1 MSSAAAN
8 VEVRLKFVDQDAG
21 SGISRYL
28 QRFERAARQSEDTV
42 NRSNNQQRS
51 SHERLSRAREL
62 LVQRAEQAA
71 QRATQQTET
80 TVNQSNSQQR
90 GSHERLSRARELLA
104 QRAERTAQ
112 RASQQTETVANQSN
126 SRQRSSYERLAHAR
140 EQLGVRSEK
149 AVTNEIK
156 QTEAAYRRLASSG
169 TMSQDALAKAAEKT
183 KAKITQLTNEMGKL
197 TAEQKKAAQAA
208 EQYEKIQKRINGG
221 VAAGAGLAAAAYALK
236 SPAEKAIAFDD
247 KMLSMSNTAYPER
260 DAVGRVAGS
269 KELEAVINKS
279 VDLKQGG
286 GGTREQAA
294 EALDAMLGKGT
305 LGIQRSKDFL
315 PTVMRT
321 ASGSGASPVD
331 IANLSS
337 ALVGQGVVQTDG
349 ELKTALNMVTASGQA
364 GGFEI
369 KDLAKHLPGQLA
381 IGKSAGMTGLEGL
394 KKILTMNQASVLTS
408 GTTDE
413 AGNNVKNLLA
423 KVASKDTGK
432 DFEKAGRGD
441 LAEFLVKQRMKGV
454 DAVDAW
460 LNLIDHESEKSP
472 LLKQAMQKLKAS
484 KSKPEQTALI
494 ESISQ
499 LSEGG
504 VIGQYFQDMQAR
516 GALFGMRNKDVV
528 DRVGTAVEQNRKEYG
543 ANDVNWQTKAQGAS
557 AKLVN
562 AGQTVDMEQKAAMDN
577 LTPAISRVADA
588 FVDLSK
594 KHPLLSTGVV
604 ATLAPLAALST
615 AAGLSALALGGGKAG
630 GIAGYAQKAANSQAV
645 KMAGKGGLIG
655 LAALATDNVLEKTA
669 GEGSAISRYGSSAVN
684 GAALGASVG
693 SIIPGLGTGV
703 GALIGGAGGVA
714 WEGISDLLKK
724 SEQKPVEA
732 SANLT
737 VGLAPGL
744 VLQQQTTQSNGLNM
758 QITSGNTGNV
768 WNGAP

>member
-1 MSSAAAN
+1 MSTAAAN
-8 VEVRLKFVDQDAG
+8 VEVRLKFVDKDAG

-28 QRFERAARQSEDTV
+28 QRIERAARQSESAI
-42 NRSNNQQRS
+42 NQSNTRQRD

-62 LVQRAEQAA
+62 LAQRAEHAA
-71 QRATQQTET
+71 QRVTQQTET
-80 TVNQSNSQQR
+80 AVNQSNNQQR

-112 RASQQTETVANQSN
+112 RAAQQTETAANQSN
-126 SRQRSSYERLAHAR
+126 GRQRSSYERLAHVR

-149 AVTNEIK
+149 AVTNEIR

-169 TMSQDALAKAAEKT
+169 TMSQDALTKAAEKT

-197 TAEQKKAAQAA
+197 TTEQKKAAQAA

-221 VAAGAGLAAAAYALK
+221 VAAGSGLAAAAYALK

-247 KMLSMSNTAYPER
+247 NTLDMANTAYPER

-294 EALDAMLGKGT
+294 VALKAMLGKGT
-305 LGIQRSKDFL
+305 LGLQRSMDFL

-321 ASGSGASPVD
+321 ASGSGANPVD
-331 IANLSS
+331 IADLSS
-337 ALVGQGVVQTDG
+337 ALVGQGVVKTDA

-381 IGKSAGMTGLEGL
+381 IGKSAGMIGLDGL
-394 KKILTMNQASVLTS
+394 KKMLTMNQASVLTS

-413 AGNNVKNLLA
+413 AGNNVKNLLE
-423 KVASKDTGK
+423 KLASNDTGK

-460 LNLIDHESEKSP
+460 LNLIDRESEKSP
-472 LLKQAMQKLKAS
+472 LLKQAMKKLKAS

-504 VIGQYFQDMQAR
+504 VIGQYFQDIQAR

-543 ANDVNWQTKAQGAS
+543 ANDVNWQTKAQGTAS
-557 AKLVN
+557 KLQN
-562 AGQTVDMEQKAAMDN
+562 ADQVKDMEMKSALDN
-577 LTPAISRVADA
+577 LTPAIGRAADA

-604 ATLAPLAALST
+604 ATLAPLAALSA
-615 AAGLSALALGGGKAG
+615 AAGLSALTLGGKAG
-630 GIAGYAQKAANSQAV
+630 GIAGYAQKAANSQAA
-645 KMAGKGGLIG
+645 KMAGKFGLIG
-655 LAALATDNVLEKTA
+655 LAALATDNALGKTA
-669 GEGSAISRYGSSAVN
+669 GEGSAISRYGSRAVN

-703 GALIGGAGGVA
+703 GALLGGAGGVA

>member
-1 MSSAAAN
+1 MSSAVAD
-8 VEVRLKFVDQDAG
+8 VEVRLKFVDKDTS

-28 QRFERAARQSEDTV
+28 QRLERAARQTESTV
-42 NRSNNQQRS
+42 NQANNRQRD
-51 SHERLSRAREL
+51 SHERLSRAREPL
-62 LVQRAEQAA
+62 AQRAEHAA
-71 QRATQQTET
+71 QHATQQTDSV
-80 TVNQSNSQQR
+80 VNQSNSQQR

-104 QRAERTAQ
+104 QRAERAVQ
-112 RASQQTETVANQSN
+112 RAAQQTESAVNQSN
-126 SRQRSSYERLAHAR
+126 SQQRSSYDRLSHAR
-140 EQLGVRSEK
+140 EQLGVRSER
-149 AVTNEIK
+149 AVRREIQ
-156 QTEAAYRRLASSG
+156 QTEAAYRRLESSG
-169 TMSQDALAKAAEKT
+169 TMSQAALAKAAEKT
-183 KAKITQLTNEMGKL
+183 QAKITRLTNEMGKL
-197 TAEQKKAAQAA
+197 TDAQKKASQAA
-208 EQYEKIQKRINGG
+208 EQYEKIQSRINGG
-221 VAAGAGLAAAAYALK
+221 VAAGAGLAAAAYTLK

-247 KMLSMSNTAYPER
+247 KMLGMANTAFPER

-269 KELEAVINKS
+269 KDLEAVINKS

-294 EALDAMLGKGT
+294 DALDAMLGKGT

-321 ASGSGASPVD
+321 ASGSGANPID

-337 ALVGQGVVQTDG
+337 ALVGQGVVKTDS

-381 IGKSAGMTGLEGL
+381 IGKSAGMTGLDGL

-423 KVASKDTGK
+423 KVSSKDTGK

-460 LNLIDHESEKSP
+460 LNLIDRESEKSP
-472 LLKQAMQKLKAS
+472 LLKEAMKKLKAS

-528 DRVGTAVEQNRKEYG
+528 DRVGAAVEQNRTEYG
-543 ANDVNWQTKAQGAS
+543 ANDLNWQTKAQGTS

-562 AGQTVDMEQKAAMDN
+562 AGQTVDKEQKTAMDN
-577 LTPAISRVADA
+577 LTPAIGRVADA
-588 FVDLSK
+588 FVDLSQ

-604 ATLAPLAALST
+604 ATLAPLAALSA
-615 AAGLSALALGGGKAG
+615 AAGLSALTLGGGKAG
-630 GIAGYAQKAANSQAV
+630 GIAGYAQKAANSQAA

-655 LAALATDNVLEKTA
+655 LAALATDNALEKTA
-669 GEGSAISRYGSSAVN
+669 GEGSAISRYGSGAIN
-684 GAALGASVG
+684 GAALGATVG

-703 GALIGGAGGVA
+703 GALLGGAGGVA